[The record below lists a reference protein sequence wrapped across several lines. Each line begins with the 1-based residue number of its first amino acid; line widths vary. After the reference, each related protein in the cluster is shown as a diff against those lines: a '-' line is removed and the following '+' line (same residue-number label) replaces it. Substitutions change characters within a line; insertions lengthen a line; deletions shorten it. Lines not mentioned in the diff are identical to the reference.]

1 MYSAFEELMV
11 QGRERERSCLLRNYR
26 TRQYSQEPKVSW
38 AVETRVTQQLHLS
51 IHAGAK
57 SLVVTQLP
65 FRSDSSCGA
74 RSRSPL
80 LRFFSLTR
88 VYVDL

>member
-1 MYSAFEELMV
+1 MV

-26 TRQYSQEPKVSW
+26 TRQYSQEPEVSW

-57 SLVVTQLP
+57 SLVVTHSCHSGQTLAVVLGQGLP
-65 FRSDSSCGA
+65 
-74 RSRSPL
+74 
-80 LRFFSLTR
+80 
-88 VYVDL
+88 Y